1 MDNAENKRSA
11 YWDNIKGF
19 LILLVVFAH
28 ILFQFQDI
36 SFTING
42 IVDYIY
48 MFHMPVFVFVSGFFG
63 KSEHSHSFESIIKLI
78 FLYFIFNSI
87 IGFIYGFTSVIQPMY
102 SYWYL
107 AALIVWRLTAHHI
120 AKFKEINL
128 ILLIIAV
135 FVGFYPAVDNTF
147 ALARIIGF
155 YPYYM
160 SGYQL
165 SAEKDSE
172 LQNKKYTE
180 RAAVGLLVL
189 SGTALLAW
197 GAYSFFNYSD
207 SALQMASYN
216 TPNDAFGRI
225 ILFIIAFLAVYIIR
239 CISPNSN
246 IPLITSFGKNSLWI
260 FILHRPFTIML
271 SSLIEDFP
279 IPVIII
285 LSVIASFAMCIL
297 FGNKFVVKYMNKFLS
312 GGADIFISD
321 SKKFTAAKFATLAVS
336 LWFVISVV
344 INSYSGLA
352 IGSLKNLFGSNT
364 PQEEITETESSE
376 IPEETDVIYPIMTDE
391 QKNAFDNAFRITFA
405 GDLIL
410 LEDQVKRAYNGKEF
424 DFTDVFEYAEPY
436 ISSADFAIG
445 VFEGP
450 MAGSEAGYTSGNYDD
465 GKALYLNFPDEF
477 ASAVKNAGF
486 DLVTNANNHLLDK
499 GESGALR
506 TIDVLDKIGL
516 DHTGAYKNM
525 ESKRNE
531 HIKYIECRGIKMAV
545 LSYTF
550 GSNYID
556 NSELIDGSLSY
567 ITSVICGTEG
577 EQFEA
582 LKKSVEEDFK
592 SAKEMSP
599 DLMIVLPHIG
609 TQFLNEPDSEQK
621 VWFDIF
627 KENGADIILG
637 DHPHV
642 VEPAL
647 IENYNG
653 KNVFIAYC
661 PGNFANIYR
670 ENQGDTSMLTDVY
683 IDRHTKK
690 IIGGS
695 VVPLYTYAP
704 ADKNF
709 RAVPVYDMVT
719 NAELRKQLTTDDM
732 QSAANANRIV
742 TSVVFGH
749 EMDISA
755 VSERYYFN
763 KDGFIRQKT
772 TGLELTDHMKEN
784 TLYKAMR
791 KAKSICFVG
800 DSVTEGTKNG
810 GCPWYEPIEEYFPD
824 KSIYNYSKGGCTVS
838 YMTEHKD
845 DIPEAEL
852 YVIALGTNDV
862 RYRDESIC
870 AMTKE
875 DYVSALDELK
885 KSIEKNNKNAE
896 YIFIAPWYST
906 DGDLYCYMSFEEKT
920 ALNEE
925 YCDELQKYC
934 SANSLGYIN
943 PNGFIRNQLV
953 FAPDREYLLDHIHPN
968 SSKGVVMY
976 SEAVLNG

>member
-28 ILFQFQDI
+28 ILFQLQDI

-63 KSEHSHSFESIIKLI
+63 KSEHSHSFESMIKLI

-477 ASAVKNAGF
+477 A
-486 DLVTNANNHLLDK
+486 
-499 GESGALR
+499 
-506 TIDVLDKIGL
+506 
-516 DHTGAYKNM
+516 
-525 ESKRNE
+525 
-531 HIKYIECRGIKMAV
+531 
-545 LSYTF
+545 
-550 GSNYID
+550 
-556 NSELIDGSLSY
+556 
-567 ITSVICGTEG
+567 
-577 EQFEA
+577 
-582 LKKSVEEDFK
+582 
-592 SAKEMSP
+592 
-599 DLMIVLPHIG
+599 
-609 TQFLNEPDSEQK
+609 
-621 VWFDIF
+621 
-627 KENGADIILG
+627 
-637 DHPHV
+637 
-642 VEPAL
+642 
-647 IENYNG
+647 
-653 KNVFIAYC
+653 
-661 PGNFANIYR
+661 
-670 ENQGDTSMLTDVY
+670 
-683 IDRHTKK
+683 
-690 IIGGS
+690 
-695 VVPLYTYAP
+695 
-704 ADKNF
+704 
-709 RAVPVYDMVT
+709 
-719 NAELRKQLTTDDM
+719 
-732 QSAANANRIV
+732 
-742 TSVVFGH
+742 
-749 EMDISA
+749 
-755 VSERYYFN
+755 
-763 KDGFIRQKT
+763 
-772 TGLELTDHMKEN
+772 
-784 TLYKAMR
+784 
-791 KAKSICFVG
+791 
-800 DSVTEGTKNG
+800 
-810 GCPWYEPIEEYFPD
+810 
-824 KSIYNYSKGGCTVS
+824 
-838 YMTEHKD
+838 
-845 DIPEAEL
+845 
-852 YVIALGTNDV
+852 
-862 RYRDESIC
+862 
-870 AMTKE
+870 
-875 DYVSALDELK
+875 
-885 KSIEKNNKNAE
+885 
-896 YIFIAPWYST
+896 
-906 DGDLYCYMSFEEKT
+906 
-920 ALNEE
+920 
-925 YCDELQKYC
+925 
-934 SANSLGYIN
+934 
-943 PNGFIRNQLV
+943 
-953 FAPDREYLLDHIHPN
+953 
-968 SSKGVVMY
+968 
-976 SEAVLNG
+976 